1 MEKKDLS
8 VYREKIDGI
17 DKELVRLFAERMEVA
32 FSGGRSCSAASG
44 AT

>member
-17 DKELVRLFAERMEVA
+17 DKELVRLFAERMEL
-32 FSGGRSCSAASG
+32 SRGIG
-44 AT
+44 